1 MQHLNCNKFSLAVS
15 VTIMEAIVFES
26 LWKCFITLERS
37 VLSLVERAK
46 FRRILDVNYS
56 LLANIR
62 TRIHSSLVILPPLCA
77 LDEGCYDQRPSSV
90 CTTDPVINFGFVG
103 GMQPYFPIPR
113 RRRDEKKLV
122 WYWRYSSA
130 VNCALIYHD
139 EIGGYCNV
147 ILGLI
152 YVSARRRQD
161 FLKNAWQGGNKNI
174 CSADQLV
181 ISRNGYRSALTAA
194 TANWWIFTLAE
205 NLLAAAINQR
215 TFTRSR
221 DLGIPFTFG

>member
-1 MQHLNCNKFSLAVS
+1 MHTFFLAGDP
-15 VTIMEAIVFES
+15 TAFMCPR
-26 LWKCFITLERS
+26 WKML
-37 VLSLVERAK
+37 
-46 FRRILDVNYS
+46 
-56 LLANIR
+56 
-62 TRIHSSLVILPPLCA
+62 H
-77 LDEGCYDQRPSSV
+77 DQRPSSV
-90 CTTDPVINFGFVG
+90 CTTDPVINFGSVG

-113 RRRDEKKLV
+113 RRREEKKLV
-122 WYWRYSSA
+122 WYWRYSRA

-139 EIGGYCNV
+139 AIGGYCACNV

-194 TANWWIFTLAE
+194 TANWWIFTLTE
-205 NLLAAAINQR
+205 NLLAV
-215 TFTRSR
+215 
-221 DLGIPFTFG
+221 P